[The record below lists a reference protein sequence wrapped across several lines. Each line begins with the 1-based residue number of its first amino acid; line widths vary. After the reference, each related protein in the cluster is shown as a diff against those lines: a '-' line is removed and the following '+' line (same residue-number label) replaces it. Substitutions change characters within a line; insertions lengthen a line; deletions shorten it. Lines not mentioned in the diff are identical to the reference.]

1 MHFCK
6 ASISS
11 VPEEE
16 RVSSKAAEPED
27 GPRPGSV
34 SAGEQLE
41 EDLVAHLERGQFV
54 TETSRPLGR
63 ASLSARATLGLWA
76 LRILV
81 VVVSA
86 MVVYAFVRQLN

>member
-6 ASISS
+6 ASTSS

-16 RVSSKAAEPED
+16 GVSSEPEQTEQ
-27 GPRPGSV
+27 RR
-34 SAGEQLE
+34 SAGSAPGAEQLAE
-41 EDLVAHLERGQFV
+41 NLRAHLERGQFV
-54 TETSRPLGR
+54 TETSRPLAR

-86 MVVYAFVRQLN
+86 MVVYAFVTQLN